1 MNTLEQKAVPKQ
13 AFKKKKKSRSFV
25 ALKLAQF
32 ELPKPLGPEKVKG
45 MSVLSFL
52 ITPIF

>member
-1 MNTLEQKAVPKQ
+1 MNTLEQKASRNKHL
-13 AFKKKKKSRSFV
+13 KKKKSRSFV